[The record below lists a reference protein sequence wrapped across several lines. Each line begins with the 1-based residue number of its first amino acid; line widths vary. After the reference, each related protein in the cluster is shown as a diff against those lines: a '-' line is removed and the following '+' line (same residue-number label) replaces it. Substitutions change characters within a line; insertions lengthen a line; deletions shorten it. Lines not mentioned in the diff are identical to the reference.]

1 MPIDS
6 AQTGPGTLSFAAAAA
21 VAAAD
26 RRLLRNDVYEL
37 LLDHILNGA
46 FRPGERLKDAELTA
60 WLGVSRTPVREALS
74 RLVSVGLVQTAPN
87 RYTIVAPLVSEE
99 VVGAVAVLRRL
110 YPDAIREGIDRPG
123 ADDEVRLEVL
133 AARLQRG
140 EAEPGE
146 AFRHGMSILLDRL
159 ENQVLAETVE
169 AVQLRMLRYLAL
181 DPAAAG
187 LLNRERVTEFIRA
200 ITEGDGR
207 AADLIDRLLAATERS
222 LAG

>member
-1 MPIDS
+1 
-6 AQTGPGTLSFAAAAA
+6 
-21 VAAAD
+21 
-26 RRLLRNDVYEL
+26 
-37 LLDHILNGA
+37 
-46 FRPGERLKDAELTA
+46 
-60 WLGVSRTPVREALS
+60 
-74 RLVSVGLVQTAPN
+74 
-87 RYTIVAPLVSEE
+87 
-99 VVGAVAVLRRL
+99 
-110 YPDAIREGIDRPG
+110 
-123 ADDEVRLEVL
+123 
-133 AARLQRG
+133 
-140 EAEPGE
+140 
-146 AFRHGMSILLDRL
+146 MSILLDRL